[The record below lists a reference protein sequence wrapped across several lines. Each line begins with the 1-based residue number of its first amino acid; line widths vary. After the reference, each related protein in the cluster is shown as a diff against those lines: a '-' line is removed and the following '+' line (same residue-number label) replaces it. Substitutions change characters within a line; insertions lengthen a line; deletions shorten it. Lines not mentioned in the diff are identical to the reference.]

1 LSKPTDF
8 PLFIPSFPLSIMTAN
23 PKLVPA
29 AAVTTL
35 HVLGDQV
42 LVKLTGQDTNGQ
54 FALTEQLNEPGTG
67 IPSHLHQQEDE
78 TFFVLEGRVEFVVG
92 QTTTTVE
99 PGGLAYAPRGLAH
112 SFRVVSDTP
121 AKMLIQVSPAGLE
134 NMFQELSQLP
144 AGPPDMGQVTA
155 VCGRYGVSF
164 V

>member
-1 LSKPTDF
+1 
-8 PLFIPSFPLSIMTAN
+8 MTAN

-29 AAVTTL
+29 AAGTSL
-35 HVLGDQV
+35 QVLGDQV
-42 LVKLTGQDTNGQ
+42 LVKLTSQDTNGQ
-54 FALTEQLNEPGTG
+54 FALTEQWNAPGTG
-67 IPSHLHQQEDE
+67 IPTHLHLREDE

-121 AKMLIQVSPAGLE
+121 ARMLIQVSPAGLE

-155 VCGRYGVSF
+155 ICGRYGVSF

>member
-1 LSKPTDF
+1 
-8 PLFIPSFPLSIMTAN
+8 MTAN

-29 AAVTTL
+29 AAGTSL

-54 FALTEQLNEPGTG
+54 FALTEQWNEPGTG
-67 IPSHLHQQEDE
+67 IPPHRHLREDE

-92 QTTTTVE
+92 ETTTTVE

-112 SFRVVSDTP
+112 SFRVVSNMP
-121 AKMLIQVSPAGLE
+121 ARMLIHVSPAGLE

-144 AGPPDMGQVTA
+144 AGPPDMAQVMAT
-155 VCGRYGVSF
+155 CGRYGVSF